1 MCGEQDMIHVCVG
14 NYNIANMQCSSI
26 QCLMRGSIE
35 ASKGN
40 SDQALVGS
48 VMVRVQY
55 TVAMHPMN
63 FDAMF
68 PFLVSYQF

>member
-1 MCGEQDMIHVCVG
+1 MCGEQDIRQVCVG
-14 NYNIANMQCSSI
+14 NYNIAPVYI
-26 QCLMRGSIE
+26 CLMCGSIE
-35 ASKGN
+35 ASKCN

-55 TVAMHPMN
+55 TVAMRPMN

-68 PFLVSYQF
+68 TFLVSYQF